1 MVLHFLILK
10 YIKRQV
16 CKNRIKKHAVNFDY
30 SISCTMH
37 LKKQSLSLHSVIT
50 FFVVCMLCNGK
61 GALR

>member
-10 YIKRQV
+10 FVKRKVQ
-16 CKNRIKKHAVNFDY
+16 KQNKKHAVNFDY

-37 LKKQSLSLHSVIT
+37 LKKQSLSLHSVNT